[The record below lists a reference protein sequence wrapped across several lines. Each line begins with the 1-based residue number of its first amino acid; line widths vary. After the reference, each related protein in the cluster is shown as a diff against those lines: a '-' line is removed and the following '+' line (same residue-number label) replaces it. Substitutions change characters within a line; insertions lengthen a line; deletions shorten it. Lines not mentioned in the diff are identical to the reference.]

1 MTNQFPT
8 PTIKIAKTQARRFLL
23 SHQRLWPPLGLRGK
37 GGILDYIQHVGCI
50 QYDPIN
56 VVGRN
61 PDLVLQ
67 SRIAGYQPGM
77 LDELLYQ
84 DRTLW
89 DGWDKVASI
98 YLAADRPSFA
108 RHRARMA
115 ERHGDPS
122 SDPMKFAPQVL
133 QTIRERGQLSSI
145 DIKNDTTL
153 EWSWGQNTRLVR
165 ASMEVLYAMGQLG
178 IHHRVNTRRYF
189 DLVERLL
196 PSGVLDDPDP
206 NASQEA
212 YQDWHVL
219 RRIGGLGLAN
229 PSAAEYWLGIQ
240 DVKSAGRR
248 ATLNR
253 LVDSG
258 KAAAVEIAELPGR
271 TFFIRTVDLA
281 TLEGVVT
288 NGQPEQRVSFLGALD
303 NLTWDRNLLRW
314 IFDFDYV
321 WEVYKP
327 AKQRKFGYYVLPVLY
342 GDRFVARF
350 DPSYDKKTRQL
361 TINNWWWESE
371 HQADI
376 QLGVQPDES
385 MRGAILE
392 RFQKFKAYLGVKEV
406 QLGDQVLE
414 AKEMKWL
421 KALL

>member
-1 MTNQFPT
+1 MTQTLPT
-8 PTIKIAKTQARRFLL
+8 PTIKISKTHASRFLL
-23 SHQRLWPPLGLRGK
+23 AHQRLWPPLDLRGK
-37 GGILDYIQHVGCI
+37 DGILDYIQHVGCI

-67 SRIAGYQPGM
+67 SRIAGYQPGL

-98 YLAADRPSFA
+98 YLAADRPYFA
-108 RHRARMA
+108 RHRAQMV

-122 SDPMKFAPQVL
+122 GDPMKFAPQVL
-133 QTIRERGQLSSI
+133 QTIRERGPLSSI

-153 EWSWGQNTRLVR
+153 EWSWGQNTSLVR

-196 PSGVLDDPDP
+196 PPAVLAAPDS
-206 NASQEA
+206 NISQEA
-212 YQDWHVL
+212 YQEWHVL
-219 RRIGGLGLAN
+219 RRIGSSGLAN
-229 PSAAEYWLGIQ
+229 PSASEYWLGIQ
-240 DVKSAGRR
+240 DVKSAERR
-248 ATLNR
+248 ATLQR
-253 LVDSG
+253 LVDSQQ
-258 KAAAVEIAELPGR
+258 AAAVEIEELPGR
-271 TFFIRTVDLA
+271 TFFVRNVDLA
-281 TLEGVVT
+281 TLDGVVT
-288 NGQPEQRVSFLGALD
+288 NGQPEPRVSFLGALD
-303 NLTWDRNLLRW
+303 NLTWDRDMLRW

-327 AKQRKFGYYVLPVLY
+327 VKQRKYGYYVLPVLY

-350 DPSYDKKTRQL
+350 DPSFDKKSRQL

-371 HQADI
+371 HQADV

-385 MRGAILE
+385 IRGAILE
-392 RFQKFKAYLGVKEV
+392 RFQEFNAYLGVKEI